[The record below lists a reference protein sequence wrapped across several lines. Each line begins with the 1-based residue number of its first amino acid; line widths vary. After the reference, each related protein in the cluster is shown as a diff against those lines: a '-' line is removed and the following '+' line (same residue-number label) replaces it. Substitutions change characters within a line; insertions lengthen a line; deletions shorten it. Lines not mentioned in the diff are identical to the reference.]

1 MGKYYGNGDKLESM
15 SPGKRSF
22 ALLKVLIES
31 DNSTWPILLDQPEDD
46 LDADSISKSLSKF
59 LREKKEK

>member
-1 MGKYYGNGDKLESM
+1 M
-15 SPGKRSF
+15 SPGKKSF

-31 DNSTWPILLDQPEDD
+31 DKSRWPILIDQPEDD

-59 LREKKEK
+59 LRRKKEI